1 MTKKKNKIL
10 NKIIDIDAND
20 IQCIEVHV
28 NGLVLP
34 FKIGDKVN
42 IGDGIVRTVMKMQ
55 INEDGGVT
63 FGLQWIDG
71 IDFKL
76 EWFTYPEICYMSSI
90 LKNKPTAKYLS
101 D

>member
-1 MTKKKNKIL
+1 MTKKSKNLDEVMHIVI
-10 NKIIDIDAND
+10 NETHH
-20 IQCIEVHV
+20 IEVSV
-28 NGLVLP
+28 DGQALP
-34 FKIGDKVN
+34 LKIGDKIN

-55 INEDGGVT
+55 INEDSGVT

-76 EWFTYPEICYMSSI
+76 EWFTYQELCYMSS
-90 LKNKPTAKYLS
+90 LLNNKPTAKYLS

>member
-1 MTKKKNKIL
+1 MTKKKNKTS
-10 NKIIDIDAND
+10 DEV
-20 IQCIEVHV
+20 IEVDIGDTHHV
-28 NGLVLP
+28 EVSVDGITLP

-42 IGDGIVRTVMKMQ
+42 IGDGIIRTVMKMQ
-55 INEDGGVT
+55 INEDSGVT

-76 EWFTYPEICYMSSI
+76 EWFTYPEICYMNSM

>member
-1 MTKKKNKIL
+1 MPL
-10 NKIIDIDAND
+10 
-20 IQCIEVHV
+20 
-28 NGLVLP
+28 
-34 FKIGDKVN
+34 KIGDKVN

-55 INEDGGVT
+55 INEDCGVT

-76 EWFTYPEICYMSSI
+76 EWFTYSELCYMSSMI
-90 LKNKPTAKYLS
+90 NNKPVAKYLN